1 MATHPPTDTHLCLC
15 LFTVFLTSDSISDS
29 TVAETSTSTI
39 MDNGENGKTN
49 VSGSKFPTDLWLE
62 VKEMV
67 YRASHTVGTQNERVE
82 IWHPPFGPFRLTF
95 CATKKDAKS
104 VTT

>member
-1 MATHPPTDTHLCLC
+1 M
-15 LFTVFLTSDSISDS
+15 
-29 TVAETSTSTI
+29 
-39 MDNGENGKTN
+39 
-49 VSGSKFPTDLWLE
+49 FPTDLWLE

-95 CATKKDAKS
+95 CATKKDARS